1 MKQPH
6 ARWLPND
13 VARSDPRFADAMR
26 SRPELAEGIR
36 NGTVEV
42 PYDVAQAKPD
52 GSVSVTKIRLDP
64 DRLDL
69 PTAMEGK

>member
-1 MKQPH
+1 
-6 ARWLPND
+6 
-13 VARSDPRFADAMR
+13 MR

>member
-1 MKQPH
+1 
-6 ARWLPND
+6 
-13 VARSDPRFADAMR
+13 MR

-42 PYDVAQAKPD
+42 PHDVAQAKPD
-52 GSVSVTKIRLDP
+52 GSVSVTEIRLDP

-69 PTAMEGK
+69 PSAMEGK